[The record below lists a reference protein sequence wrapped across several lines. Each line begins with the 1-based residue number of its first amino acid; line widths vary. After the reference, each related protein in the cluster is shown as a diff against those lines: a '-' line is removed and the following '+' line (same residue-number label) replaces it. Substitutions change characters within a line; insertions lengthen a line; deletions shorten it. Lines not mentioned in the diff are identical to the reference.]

1 MKTLLS
7 QMTANYWTTLRV
19 SSGSNK
25 HIWSKLSAVYGTGP
39 LSEPHRFQPGDWVLV
54 KRHSQRMLEVD
65 RITEWI
71 RHTHTQIVDWFAIED
86 DLDQQRQRKSK
97 TTKHPPNLLKLM
109 LQGV

>member
-1 MKTLLS
+1 
-7 QMTANYWTTLRV
+7 
-19 SSGSNK
+19 
-25 HIWSKLSAVYGTGP
+25 
-39 LSEPHRFQPGDWVLV
+39 
-54 KRHSQRMLEVD
+54 MLEVD

-109 LQGV
+109 LQGVR